1 MQASKRSMQELTRH
15 ESWESRSGQGDTSDQ
30 PFPSCRGIGDGMQ
43 AKGTR
48 RNTGSP
54 SGDCRMDQ
62 PESRERQAGPFGVSG
77 RLIVPKK
84 PGNAG
89 GGKES
94 QLEVNARSDE
104 DGGIGL

>member
-1 MQASKRSMQELTRH
+1 MSMRIM
-15 ESWESRSGQGDTSDQ
+15 SDQ
-30 PFPSCRGIGDGMQ
+30 PHRFCRGIGDGMY
-43 AKGTR
+43 ATGTR

-54 SGDCRMDQ
+54 SGDCSKDQ

-84 PGNAG
+84 PGNSG
-89 GGKES
+89 GGKEP

-104 DGGIGL
+104 DEGIGDEPSNPGKCSEVTNGVAR